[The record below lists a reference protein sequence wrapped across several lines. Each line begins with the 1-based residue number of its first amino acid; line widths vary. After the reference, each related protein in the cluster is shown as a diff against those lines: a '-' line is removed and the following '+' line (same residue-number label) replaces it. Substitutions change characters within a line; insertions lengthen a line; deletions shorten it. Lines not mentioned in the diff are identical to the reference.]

1 MYTLAHHRQGFAG
14 CELAG
19 VPQRMTRSGDPAP
32 RELYFD
38 YLPCLR
44 VVWAIPVT
52 GVSNGI
58 AGGADLILTKVWRP
72 PPQCRQWSIHCLG
85 NTNTCGNRIGLGNTY
100 TEGSSTPICGWKTIF
115 LVRCRGGSLLGLRW
129 CQRIQLLIIDL
140 ACSQQNGAD
149 HPKESKR
156 RNWER
161 ARYTIHNVCH
171 DRDGR

>member
-14 CELAG
+14 CELAR
-19 VPQRMTRSGDPAP
+19 VPQRTTRSGDPAP

-38 YLPCLR
+38 YLCPIFT
-44 VVWAIPVT
+44 W
-52 GVSNGI
+52 
-58 AGGADLILTKVWRP
+58 
-72 PPQCRQWSIHCLG
+72 
-85 NTNTCGNRIGLGNTY
+85 GLGNTY
-100 TEGSSTPICGWKTIF
+100 TEGTHHSSLTPICGWKTIF

-161 ARYTIHNVCH
+161 ARYKIHTVCH
-171 DRDGR
+171 NRDGRQTGNFLQFQTFPEEGEQL